1 MERNYKT
8 IFIIINIIFVFS
20 LIIIPTSIIY
30 TKFVNL
36 GRIDKTLTY
45 KYSSETP
52 PFKKDLNLITDVG
65 IIDIKYTTQ
74 QVDYLVKID
83 VDIELAGPNLNG
95 KSYLDVFDI
104 NWENS
109 TSPLN
114 FNLELIPNMLAEFS
128 NLQNFNVKIDVSLRA
143 DIVFDINASTVDGTI
158 GLTNLMSITV
168 SNLYLKVERG
178 NINYDSTNCTI
189 EGNITGI
196 VNNGDITLK
205 SYNNQFTQN
214 SKFTIKNVKGYVLID
229 IYQYEE
235 MGANVT
241 GTAITETGI
250 IRINYKD
257 VSSNVGARFVF
268 YNKNTFGP
276 ETETIWIGFN
286 ADILPSED
294 GLLLVSYDFP
304 TKNNYNF
311 SLYKFSTT
319 SGDFHFDLYSFPITA

>member
-8 IFIIINIIFVFS
+8 TFIIINLIFVFS
-20 LIIIPTSIIY
+20 IIIIPTSIIY
-30 TKFVNL
+30 AKFVEF

-74 QVDYLVKID
+74 AVDYLVRID
-83 VDIELAGPNLNG
+83 VDIEIAGQDLNG

-114 FNLELIPNMLAEFS
+114 FNLELIPNMLVDFS
-128 NLQNFNVKIDVSLRA
+128 NLHKINVKIDVSLRA
-143 DIVFDINASTVDGTI
+143 DIIFDINASTVDGTI
-158 GLTNLMSITV
+158 NLTNLMSITL
-168 SNLYLKVERG
+168 SNIYLKVERG

-196 VNNGDITLK
+196 VNYGNMTLK

-214 SKFTIKNVKGYVLID
+214 SKFTIQNVEGYVLID
-229 IYQYEE
+229 IYQYEA
-235 MGANVT
+235 MGANIT
-241 GTAITETGI
+241 GTAFTKTGI
-250 IRINYKD
+250 IRVNYD
-257 VSSNVGARFVF
+257 DDSANVGARFVF
-268 YNKNTFGP
+268 YNKTTFGP
-276 ETETIWIGFN
+276 ETETIWIGFDN
-286 ADILPSED
+286 YYLPED
-294 GLLLVSYDFP
+294 KGLLLVSHDFP

-311 SLYKFSTT
+311 SLNTYKDL
-319 SGDFHFDLYSFPITA
+319 GNFHFDLNSFPITH